1 MKESFKKTL
10 FVMLSLLLIL
20 TVIPAYATKKVKL
33 AYVEWSCATA
43 STYVVK
49 AVLQEKMGYR
59 VNEMAVSAAAMWQ
72 ATASGDVDGFVTAWL
87 PNTHKTYLDAVKGK
101 VEVAGTLFS
110 GAKIGLVVP
119 KYVTI
124 NSITELN
131 ANADKFKG
139 KIIGID
145 PGAGLM
151 SSTEKVIKSYGLNKF
166 RLMEGSGAIMTA
178 SLANA
183 YKRKEWI
190 VVTGWSPHWKFARW
204 QLKYLDDPKKIYGD
218 AEVINAIVRKD
229 LKKDKPEVYAFF
241 TRFKWPENGLQTVM
255 GWNALDGADPY
266 ENAKRY
272 IKENPAVV
280 NEWLGK

>member
-1 MKESFKKTL
+1 
-10 FVMLSLLLIL
+10 MLSLLLIL

-241 TRFKWPENGLQTVM
+241 TRFKWPENGLQIVM